1 MYKCNALHFKGL
13 LKVFVIVSSITPP
26 PVGEGKRTM
35 ALGLA
40 QALGAHL
47 NINAFACL
55 REPSPGSC
63 FGAKGE
69 GHFFSIVI
77 QMMYSRPPQFKPF
90 YGAVL
95 TSKPKYFQS
104 DLL

>member
-1 MYKCNALHFKGL
+1 
-13 LKVFVIVSSITPP
+13 
-26 PVGEGKRTM
+26 M

-47 NINAFACL
+47 NINAFACV

-69 GHFFSIVI
+69 GQTFFYHLYSNYVFKGPPI
-77 QMMYSRPPQFKPF
+77 QDILQRCFALQNLHILSQIYCK
-90 YGAVL
+90 
-95 TSKPKYFQS
+95 
-104 DLL
+104 